1 MACEEDWT
9 GPGKGIVTAVCDDG
23 AQRLGFTRTGSWIDR
38 KCCRK
43 DLCNVG
49 KLGRNLEIV

>member
-1 MACEEDWT
+1 M
-9 GPGKGIVTAVCDDG
+9 TAVCDDG

-38 KCCRK
+38 KCYRK
-43 DLCNVG
+43 ALCNVG